1 MPEFTID
8 INFQI
13 NSDALSEAEENL
25 ESLKDSAEGTGEGI
39 DSASESMQEFG
50 NKTEEANQKVQE
62 TTESSMGLGEALVG
76 IGGAIGLDQ
85 MISTGDNIQTSWN
98 RLSLTFADT
107 GVSMDTLKAKSSE
120 LNAETGRSGSEIR
133 EYFNQMGLAGVTN
146 TDLLTNSF
154 EALSGKSFQT
164 GNSIQSMTQ
173 RMSMMSMS
181 GNASARM
188 LKNLGI
194 NTTDLADAMGVTED
208 QVSDTFKS
216 LSQEERLQALTTAM
230 GDGTQANEM
239 YKQSYAGL
247 KAQAETSLSAL
258 AGSVGQSILP
268 IVIPAIQG
276 AKSVIDGLTNT
287 FSSLPAPLQSVLG
300 TMGAGVMGVTALG
313 TAFGI
318 LGTVGSSV
326 MGGLRS
332 LKTGFDAVRGAMSTA
347 KLMTDAL
354 RNAESI
360 SQGVRSAL
368 AIATG
373 TATTVEEANAV
384 AKASAVAPTGALSVA
399 ENLLLSPI
407 VLVTLAI
414 IGLIAVLYYLYNNN
428 EMVRNGINYLIG
440 QIQEFIQIVI
450 ATGQQIAS
458 FVAGAIA
465 SFVNWTDT
473 ASAVV
478 STLIRNIVSAF
489 TSLPSQ
495 VNTALG
501 GLTGII
507 TKPFT
512 DAYAQVKP
520 ILDKFQQ
527 GIEWGKELIG
537 WSGVEFA
544 GVGYAGLDTLNSA
557 ISESTSNNSSVTNNF
572 NINGIIEESAS
583 EYIIESVNNHIK
595 KQNLIRGV

>member
-1 MPEFTID
+1 
-8 INFQI
+8 
-13 NSDALSEAEENL
+13 
-25 ESLKDSAEGTGEGI
+25 
-39 DSASESMQEFG
+39 
-50 NKTEEANQKVQE
+50 
-62 TTESSMGLGEALVG
+62 
-76 IGGAIGLDQ
+76 
-85 MISTGDNIQTSWN
+85 
-98 RLSLTFADT
+98 
-107 GVSMDTLKAKSSE
+107 
-120 LNAETGRSGSEIR
+120 
-133 EYFNQMGLAGVTN
+133 
-146 TDLLTNSF
+146 
-154 EALSGKSFQT
+154 
-164 GNSIQSMTQ
+164 
-173 RMSMMSMS
+173 
-181 GNASARM
+181 
-188 LKNLGI
+188 
-194 NTTDLADAMGVTED
+194 
-208 QVSDTFKS
+208 
-216 LSQEERLQALTTAM
+216 
-230 GDGTQANEM
+230 
-239 YKQSYAGL
+239 
-247 KAQAETSLSAL
+247 
-258 AGSVGQSILP
+258 
-268 IVIPAIQG
+268 
-276 AKSVIDGLTNT
+276 
-287 FSSLPAPLQSVLG
+287 
-300 TMGAGVMGVTALG
+300 
-313 TAFGI
+313 
-318 LGTVGSSV
+318 
-326 MGGLRS
+326 
-332 LKTGFDAVRGAMSTA
+332 
-347 KLMTDAL
+347 MTDAL